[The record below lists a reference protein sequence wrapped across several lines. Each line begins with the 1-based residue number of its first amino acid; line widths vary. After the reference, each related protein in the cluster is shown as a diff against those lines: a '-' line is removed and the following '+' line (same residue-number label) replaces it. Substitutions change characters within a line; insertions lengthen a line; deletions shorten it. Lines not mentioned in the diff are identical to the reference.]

1 MVQVKKRN
9 HAIVQFD
16 KEKISRAIIN
26 AMLETT
32 EGKDVSLAAS
42 IAEDIQEDIQ
52 NYVTPIT
59 VEEIQDMIEDL
70 LMESKR
76 KDVAKR
82 YIIHRNERSKVRN
95 TNKKIENRILTDEF
109 ISKYKHRPSPMKQLG
124 DFVYHRT
131 YSRWLPEQ
139 KRREYWW
146 ETVRRAVE
154 YNCNLVPTTREEA
167 EKLFDNIY
175 NLKQFLSGRTF
186 WVGGTDVAK
195 SYPMA
200 NFNCS
205 FQIIEDFDSFKDL
218 FYLLMIG
225 SGVGIRILKEDIEQM
240 PKIRTDFEVF
250 HKVYSPIKKGEREDN
265 TSLKFLHNNTVKI
278 VIGDS
283 KEGWTQSLDF
293 FFKIFYSNEYRDIK
307 TIIVD
312 YDYVRPKGEKL
323 KTFGGTASG
332 HSSLQNM
339 FIKIDKT
346 IKKIGA
352 TNNTK
357 KVKLKP
363 IDCLDIANIIGEN
376 VVVGGVRRTAEIVL
390 LDTDDK
396 ESIEAKSG
404 LYKQID
410 GQWIV
415 DKDIIHRQMSNNSIY
430 YKKKPT
436 REKLHWQIEKM
447 RYSGE
452 PGWVNEEAGAKRR
465 PNMNGVNPCFT
476 GDMKLL
482 TAEGYKTFKEL
493 SSKEVEIININGN
506 KSIGKV
512 WSNGIKDT
520 IKLTLSNNNIITC
533 TPDHKFMTIEGE
545 ECEAQHLKDKK
556 IMHFNKEDA
565 VVVKIESN
573 GAKEVFDFNEP
584 ITHWGVV
591 EGYIAHNC
599 GEILL
604 DSKGLCNLTTI
615 NVHAFA
621 NSKDKTLNLE
631 GLKEAQRLSARAGYR
646 MTCVELELPK
656 WNVVQQRDKLIGC
669 SLTGWQDMVNAIELT
684 KEEEGNVLRILRDV
698 ANEEAKKYANEIG
711 ENEPLLVTTVKPEG
725 TLSQLPTVSSGIH
738 YSHSPYYIRR
748 IRINA
753 HDPLVKV
760 CEELNYP
767 IFPEVGQILET
778 CTTKV
783 IEFPVKSP
791 IGRTKYDVSAIEQL
805 ENYKMFM
812 ENYVDHNASI
822 TVHVRNHEW
831 DEVEQWVWDN
841 WDDVVALSFLSLDD
855 NFYELLPYES
865 IEEEEYNRRV
875 EEMKPFIP
883 SLLSKY
889 EKQEVELDIGNESCE
904 SGVCPIR

>member
-1 MVQVKKRN
+1 MIKVKKRN
-9 HAIVQFD
+9 HTIVQFD

-32 EGKDVSLAAS
+32 EGKDLSLAIS
-42 IAEDIQEDIQ
+42 IAENIQENIQ
-52 NYVTPIT
+52 DYTLPIT
-59 VEEIQDMIEDL
+59 VEEIQDIIEEM
-70 LMESKR
+70 LMSSKR

-82 YIIHRNERSKVRN
+82 YIIHRNERSKIRN
-95 TNKKIENRILTDEF
+95 TNKKIQNRILTDEF

-124 DFVYHRT
+124 DFIYHRT

-154 YNCNLVPTTREEA
+154 YNCSLVPTTKEEA

-175 NLKQFLSGRTF
+175 NLRQFLSGRTF

-200 NFNCS
+200 NFNCA
-205 FQIIEDFDSFKDL
+205 FQTIEDFDSFKDL

-225 SGVGIRILKEDIEQM
+225 SGVGIRILKKDIEQM
-240 PKIRTDFEVF
+240 PKLRTDFEVF
-250 HKVYSPIKKGEREDN
+250 HKDYSSVAKEDREDN

-278 VIGDS
+278 IIGDS

-293 FFKIFYSNEYRDIK
+293 FFKILYSNEYRNIK

-346 IKKIGA
+346 IKAIGSIKNSKKI
-352 TNNTK
+352 
-357 KVKLKP
+357 KLKP

-430 YKKKPT
+430 YKEKPT
-436 REKLHWQIEKM
+436 REKLHWQIKKM

-452 PGWVNEEAGAKRR
+452 PGWVNEVAGAKRR
-465 PNMNGVNPCFT
+465 PNMNGVNP
-476 GDMKLL
+476 
-482 TAEGYKTFKEL
+482 
-493 SSKEVEIININGN
+493 
-506 KSIGKV
+506 
-512 WSNGIKDT
+512 
-520 IKLTLSNNNIITC
+520 
-533 TPDHKFMTIEGE
+533 
-545 ECEAQHLKDKK
+545 
-556 IMHFNKEDA
+556 
-565 VVVKIESN
+565 
-573 GAKEVFDFNEP
+573 
-584 ITHWGVV
+584 
-591 EGYIAHNC
+591 C

-604 DSKGLCNLTTI
+604 DSKGLCNLTTV
-615 NVHAFA
+615 NVYSFV
-621 NSKDKTLNLE
+621 KPDGTLDLE
-631 GLKEAQRLSARAGYR
+631 GLKEAQKLSTRAGYR
-646 MTCVELELPK
+646 MTCVELELSK
-656 WNVVQQRDKLIGC
+656 WNVIQQRDKLIGC
-669 SLTGWQDMVNAIELT
+669 SLTGWQDMVNAVDLT
-684 KEEEGNVLRILRDV
+684 KKEEGNILRILRDI
-698 ANEEAKKYANEIG
+698 ANKEAKKYANEIG
-711 ENEPLLVTTVKPEG
+711 ENAPLLVTTVKPEG

-767 IFPEVGQILET
+767 IFPEVGQTLET